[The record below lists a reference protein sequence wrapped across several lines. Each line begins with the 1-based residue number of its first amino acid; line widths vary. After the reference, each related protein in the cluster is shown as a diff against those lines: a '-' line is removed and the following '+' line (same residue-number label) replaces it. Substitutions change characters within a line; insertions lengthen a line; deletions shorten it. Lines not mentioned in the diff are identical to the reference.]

1 MGTKFDTQSI
11 SVIAPEAH
19 TRCTSRI
26 LFSTF
31 LSINHLSEATAAFI
45 TWSGFN
51 VSAESLR
58 ITCLG
63 FLERGRGILKET
75 LKAETHPPAI
85 SSFFTL
91 QTFSSYNLPASVISP
106 PACLVFIFIY
116 GCISL
121 VSSSPMNTMSTNM
134 MFVDM
139 MNMMNTMF
147 SKYGHKLHHIS
158 SSFRT
163 EKYP

>member
-1 MGTKFDTQSI
+1 MGTKFDNQSI

-19 TRCTSRI
+19 TPCTSRN
-26 LFSTF
+26 LFSIC

-45 TWSGFN
+45 TWSGLN

-121 VSSSPMNTMSTNM
+121 VSSSPMNMMST
-134 MFVDM
+134 
-139 MNMMNTMF
+139 F